1 MTKSE
6 PSDTLCTDHN
16 PANLS
21 TYDDPCDVNAN
32 KHRANDRR
40 DDQPIIPDLT
50 GTTGYC
56 GLRQYRSKLRA
67 RKRLCGVTPTPQL
80 PKAGCHPRRASRHS
94 QTTSAKQVRHPPDG
108 TRR

>member
-67 RKRLCGVTPTPQL
+67 RKRLCGVTPTPLL

-94 QTTSAKQVRHPPDG
+94 QTPSAKQVRHPPDG